1 MSPIILF
8 CLLGSALGFQQPL
21 HGESISYITAQGAA
35 ATIEW
40 PENHEIRNVLQGTM
54 FSPGAAGGSSFTG
67 IHEQHTQSHRVKF
80 DVERSADA
88 VYYLFVNEEEYRF
101 PVYSR
106 GSYVVK
112 KGTDGVFRQVKIF
125 LGSDQGN
132 YLRVFPDGTRSRID
146 AYLFERKLY
155 GNVVVPLPFERV
167 LTESFAELVR
177 LTGRIIDWNLL
188 APRTD
193 DPGYARLGTTAAAI
207 RKMLPRLRDA
217 DDGAMDADGVFV
229 TIADGKPQPSP
240 GGFNCSGFAKWV
252 ADGVLRAA
260 VGRLFSIEE
269 LAARHPGYRGNR
281 WSEPLEHV
289 RDPYFGLDWTRNIAV
304 GLEHAGF
311 GEDPQRQGRP
321 GDDPEARTAAGR
333 SGQGRPG
340 DDPEARTAAG
350 PQRQGR
356 QAVDPEAMDVREV
369 PFARYVE
376 DVGYTAADLPIVLYY
391 LAVTEPGWFYLASVN
406 KEFGADPRLR
416 QHTNV
421 AVLLPYFTAGGRFV
435 VNVFETNREHDFSS
449 FLSYNKEFDLHLVR
463 IRARDTFELP
473 GIE

>member
-1 MSPIILF
+1 VSPIILF

-321 GDDPEARTAAGR
+321 GDDPEARTAAG
-333 SGQGRPG
+333 
-340 DDPEARTAAG
+340 

-356 QAVDPEAMDVREV
+356 QAVDPEAMDVREG

-416 QHTNV
+416 QHTHV

>member
-67 IHEQHTQSHRVKF
+67 IHEQQTQSHRVKF

-321 GDDPEARTAAGR
+321 GDDPEARTAAG
-333 SGQGRPG
+333 
-340 DDPEARTAAG
+340 

-416 QHTNV
+416 QHTHV